1 VLRLRH
7 HLVVVALTTVHDGV
21 IDYWFDLVFEAIPK
35 ALRYLRLQS
44 DITFNELGCFVK
56 AIKLILKVQA
66 GTLSFSLRSEL
77 IIFIERGLENGLRLR
92 QL

>member
-1 VLRLRH
+1 M
-7 HLVVVALTTVHDGV
+7 VVALATVHDGA
-21 IDYWFDLVFEAIPK
+21 IDDWFDLVFKAIPK